1 VNDVREIKPEEFK
14 PSGTIAVMFL
24 LALLIALMWLWMY
37 FGVFLVNSR
46 IGGVV
51 P

>member
-1 VNDVREIKPEEFK
+1 VNSVESVTPENFK
-14 PSGTIAVMFL
+14 PKGTLAVMFL

-37 FGVFLVNSR
+37 FGVFLVNSKV
-46 IGGVV
+46 GGVV